1 MVVET
6 HRYRSSVVSVK
17 VSGIVLPTKL
27 RIYPR
32 NADNTAASEPLI
44 VAVDLSKYAFE

>member
-1 MVVET
+1 MVVEYT
-6 HRYRSSVVSVK
+6 DTGAALYPSRCRV
-17 VSGIVLPTKL
+17 VLPTKL

-32 NADNTAASEPLI
+32 NDDNTAASEPLI

>member
-1 MVVET
+1 MVVEHT
-6 HRYRSSVVSVK
+6 DTGAAVVSVK

-32 NADNTAASEPLI
+32 NDDNTAASELLI